1 MEAYEAAMN
10 RALPIVI
17 GESRT
22 RPGTVEEAVA
32 RYFGS
37 TAFAALA
44 ATTRQNRR
52 AILERFRVVHGG
64 KRFRKLEGQHVAKLI
79 GRLKPYAQRNM
90 LKTLRALV
98 TFALAEG
105 LIDVDPTVGVKLA
118 GVRDSGGFAT
128 WDETHIAQYH
138 ATHPLGSRARLALEL
153 LFCSMQRRGDVVP
166 IGRQHV
172 RDGALTLR
180 QQKTGTQVD
189 IPVLAELQAAIDAMP
204 RADHL
209 TFLVTDAGKPFTA
222 AGFGNWF
229 REQCNLAGLPKN
241 LSAHGLRKAGATRLA
256 ESGASIPE
264 IMAWGGWKTM
274 SEVQRYTE
282 AANRK
287 RMAQQAADKLRAR
300 TELANRGARLAD
312 PSKKS

>member
-1 MEAYEAAMN
+1 M
-10 RALPIVI
+10 
-17 GESRT
+17 
-22 RPGTVEEAVA
+22 
-32 RYFGS
+32 
-37 TAFAALA
+37 
-44 ATTRQNRR
+44 
-52 AILERFRVVHGG
+52 
-64 KRFRKLEGQHVAKLI
+64 I

-128 WDETHIAQYH
+128 WDETHIAQYR

-153 LFCSMQRRGDVVP
+153 LFCSMQRRGDVVR

-209 TFLVTDAGKPFTA
+209 TFLVTDADKPFTA

-241 LSAHGLRKAGATRLA
+241 LSASELHITLAPLSSPNRTHAAQALCEMLDQMATIFPGSRLRIRFAVRPPPRLGLAFPGSPVERSTAPAVAPVR
-256 ESGASIPE
+256 
-264 IMAWGGWKTM
+264 
-274 SEVQRYTE
+274 
-282 AANRK
+282 
-287 RMAQQAADKLRAR
+287 
-300 TELANRGARLAD
+300 
-312 PSKKS
+312 